1 MFTEKWSMNNLDRHI
16 NDCIPPTRCRGV
28 AVVTATRCRGWSQAV
43 TAAQVQC
50 CCSAGGG
57 LTAAL
62 PALAASRASA
72 EQRKTETEENSEQ
85 CFSRHVRTVLLYV
98 HMHVMA
104 TTHAVR
110 LIIKA
115 VFIDR
120 L

>member
-1 MFTEKWSMNNLDRHI
+1 MIGVYLI
-16 NDCIPPTRCRGV
+16 NDCACGPYHPPGV
-28 AVVTATRCRGWSQAV
+28 GGWRSQAV
-43 TAAQVQC
+43 TAAQAQC

-62 PALAASRASA
+62 PALAASKASA
-72 EQRKTETEENSEQ
+72 EHRKRETEETSEQ

-98 HMHVMA
+98 HMHVMT

-115 VFIDR
+115 AFIDR

>member
-1 MFTEKWSMNNLDRHI
+1 M
-16 NDCIPPTRCRGV
+16 
-28 AVVTATRCRGWSQAV
+28 QAV
-43 TAAQVQC
+43 TAAQVQY

-57 LTAAL
+57 PTAAL
-62 PALAASRASA
+62 PALAASKASA

-115 VFIDR
+115 AFIDR